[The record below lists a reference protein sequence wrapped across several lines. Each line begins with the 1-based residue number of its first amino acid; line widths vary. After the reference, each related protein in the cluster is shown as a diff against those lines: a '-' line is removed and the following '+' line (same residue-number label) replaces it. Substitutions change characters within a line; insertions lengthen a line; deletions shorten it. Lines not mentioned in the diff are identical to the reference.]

1 MRNVS
6 PFVRVALGVLLVT
19 GSASVADADI
29 RLIESSLHAS
39 VEARVDP
46 HTVDQTDAAED
57 VPDPGTL
64 RDMSADAAA
73 ADSATLNESVA
84 AAGSVTLT
92 GADAFTV
99 HVVASRSGADTGV
112 DEPGGEYSALVTFQ
126 VSFLALTDGVVTV
139 DCGFLFSR
147 PDTGLLTPFA
157 ITLDSNVRDSRDVR
171 LPFDNFHDLSGTGSS
186 VEQFSVGAQ
195 NGYTLTISALISGA
209 TSNLSVRESWDATF
223 DVQLPPIAIVTGT
236 SPSSTTSSTSAISST
251 STSTSTTS
259 TVAAIVT
266 TTTTPPPRCADLAP
280 AACTSP
286 SLPRS
291 IARRLKGGCSLL
303 GRAELINPARA
314 RRLHRRAARKLSATC
329 SAVSRA
335 LEKGKISAECA
346 NAMRGTLGEFC
357 G

>member
-6 PFVRVALGVLLVT
+6 PFAHVALGVLLVS
-19 GSASVADADI
+19 GSASVASADI

-46 HTVDQTDAAED
+46 HTVDQTDVADD

-73 ADSATLNESVA
+73 ADSATLSESVA

-92 GADAFTV
+92 SADAFTV
-99 HVVASRSGADTGV
+99 HVVESRSGADTGV
-112 DEPGGEYSALVTFQ
+112 NGPGGEYSALVTFQ

-186 VEQFSVGAQ
+186 FEQFSVGAQ
-195 NGYTLTISALISGA
+195 SGYTLTISALISGA
-209 TSNLSVRESWDATF
+209 TSNLTVRESWDATF

-236 SPSSTTSSTSAISST
+236 SPSSTTSSTSATS

-266 TTTTPPPRCADLAP
+266 TTTTLPPTCADLAP

-303 GRAELINPARA
+303 GRAESLNPARA
-314 RRLHRRAARKLSATC
+314 RRLHRRAARELSATC

-335 LEKGKISAECA
+335 LEKGKISVECA
-346 NAMRGTLGEFC
+346 NGMRGTLGEFC

>member
-6 PFVRVALGVLLVT
+6 PFARVALGVLLAT
-19 GSASVADADI
+19 GSASVAGADI

-39 VEARVDP
+39 AQARVDP
-46 HTVDQTDAAED
+46 HTVDQTNAVDD

-73 ADSATLNESVA
+73 ADSATLSESVA

-99 HVVASRSGADTGV
+99 HVVESRSGADTGV
-112 DEPGGEYSALVTFQ
+112 NGPGGEYSALVTFQ

-139 DCGFLFSR
+139 DYGFLFSR
-147 PDTGLLTPFA
+147 PDTGLLTPFV

-171 LPFDNFHDLSGTGSS
+171 LSFDNFHDLSGTGSS
-186 VEQFSVGAQ
+186 FEQFSVEAQ

-209 TSNLSVRESWDATF
+209 TSNLTVRESWDATF
-223 DVQLPPIAIVTGT
+223 DVQLPPIAIVSGT
-236 SPSSTTSSTSAISST
+236 SPSSTTSSTSATSST
-251 STSTSTTS
+251 STSTIS
-259 TVAAIVT
+259 TVAAIVST
-266 TTTTPPPRCADLAP
+266 TTTLPNTCADLAP

-286 SLPRS
+286 SLPRL
-291 IARRLKGGCSLL
+291 IARRLKGGCSLF
-303 GRAELINPARA
+303 GRAESLNPARA

-329 SAVSRA
+329 RAVSRA
-335 LEKGKISAECA
+335 LEKGKISVECA
-346 NAMRGTLGEFC
+346 NGVRGTLREFC